1 MPPSEMFDVD
11 DLAEQCMTLGAQPGN
26 AEKNSSLNNILSN
39 LEDSFNKLLFKFI
52 HQKNMTNAEVY
63 KNANLDRRLFSKI
76 ISNEDYTPGKN
87 TIFAL
92 AISLKLNLDETET
105 LLRSAGFAISHSSK
119 ADLIIEYY
127 ITHQDSVDYNIDELN
142 FLLFKHKQTQLGQV

>member
-1 MPPSEMFDVD
+1 
-11 DLAEQCMTLGAQPGN
+11 
-26 AEKNSSLNNILSN
+26 
-39 LEDSFNKLLFKFI
+39 
-52 HQKNMTNAEVY
+52 MTNAEVY

-127 ITHQDSVDYNIDELN
+127 ITHQDSIDYNIDELN